1 MHQYNPASP
10 EAFGSEA
17 WVGHLEALFCADT
30 ANEVWDMH
38 CAAMAAFGFDRLLYG
53 FTRFRNGTAMG
64 RPEDYLILSNHS
76 SDYLAGFIGGGMY
89 QYGPMVRW
97 AAENEG
103 ACSWRLI
110 GDLVQR
116 GDLSE
121 REQAVLEFNRKH
133 GVQAGYSISFRDQ
146 SLRSKGAVGLCARR
160 GLDQDAVDAIW
171 AEHGRAIQVLNT
183 VLHLRISTMPLNLSP
198 RALTPR
204 QREVLEW
211 VGEGK
216 TSADIATILGVTV
229 ATVEKHLRLAR
240 EALGVET
247 TAQALLSATFRN
259 LIFGQRTKF

>member
-1 MHQYNPASP
+1 MYQYTAALPD
-10 EAFGSEA
+10 AFCSDA
-17 WVGHLEALFCADT
+17 WVGHLEALFGAET
-30 ANEVWDMH
+30 ANQAWDVH
-38 CAAMAAFGFDRLLYG
+38 CAAMESFGFDRMLYG
-53 FTRFRNGTAMG
+53 FTRFRNGNGMG
-64 RPEDYLILSNHS
+64 RPEDYLILSNHT
-76 SDYLAGFIGGGMY
+76 SDYLSGFLGGDMY
-89 QYGPMVRW
+89 QHGPMVRW

-110 GDLVQR
+110 CERLQKGELT
-116 GDLSE
+116 E
-121 REQAVLEFNRKH
+121 REMDVIKFNRKH

-171 AEHGRAIQVLNT
+171 KQHGRTIMTLNT
-183 VLHLRISTMPLNLSP
+183 VLHLRISTMPLSLSQ